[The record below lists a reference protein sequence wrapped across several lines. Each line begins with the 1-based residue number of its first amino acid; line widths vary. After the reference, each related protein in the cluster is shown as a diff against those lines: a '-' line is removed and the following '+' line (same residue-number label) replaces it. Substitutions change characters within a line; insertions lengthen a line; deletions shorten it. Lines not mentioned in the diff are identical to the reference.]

1 MIQVFFELKFVTIEN
16 GVLQKVEKPESHPL
30 TESPLYQRRLKK
42 IKVEEF
48 LLLSDIPTI
57 KKSLTT

>member
-1 MIQVFFELKFVTIEN
+1 VAS
-16 GVLQKVEKPESHPL
+16 PESHPL
-30 TESPLYQRRLKK
+30 TESRLYQRRLNK

-57 KKSLTT
+57 KKWLTT

>member
-1 MIQVFFELKFVTIEN
+1 KFVTIEN
-16 GVLQKVEKPESHPL
+16 GVLQKVASPESHPL
-30 TESPLYQRRLKK
+30 TESRLYQRRLNK

-57 KKSLTT
+57 KKWLTT